1 MFNISRSIDIIL
13 GPIVGGVGTL
23 FGPILGSFVIE
34 IIGEGLRSLLESFGI
49 DVPGIKQVVFG
60 FILLLVVLVMPDGV
74 WPWLARKLGL
84 TEQQK

>member
-1 MFNISRSIDIIL
+1 M
-13 GPIVGGVGTL
+13 
-23 FGPILGSFVIE
+23 IE
-34 IIGEGLRSLLESFGI
+34 IIGEGLRSLLELFGI

-60 FILLLVVLVMPDGV
+60 VILLLVVVAMPDGV